1 MVKIKLTKKSR
12 IDLQAIENFI
22 AEDNPSRAKSFVEE
36 IMQSFISTV
45 GEFPLSS
52 YIPSLLGN
60 AGVLSLT
67 EFTRQGAVCREW
79 LAIRNNC
86 NAVLCFQA
94 NSKNCISK

>member
-36 IMQSFISTV
+36 IIQRFISTV

-52 YIPSLLGN
+52 PIYNHQKSIRRFVFHSYNVYYHFNETKQEVTVLHVLN
-60 AGVLSLT
+60 ASVL
-67 EFTRQGAVCREW
+67 
-79 LAIRNNC
+79 
-86 NAVLCFQA
+86 
-94 NSKNCISK
+94 KNMTLR